1 MAIHPGLNSRY
12 TVDQKK
18 GEKTMAK
25 LIINEE
31 NKKSHIEPEI
41 YGHFSEHL
49 GRCIYEGIYVGEK
62 SEIPNVNGMRT
73 DVVDALKD
81 LNVPVLRWPGGC
93 FADEYHWMD
102 GIGPK
107 EKRKKMIK
115 TKYGQKAV
123 RHSKRGVYS
132 CTYAVVIAFLVI
144 VMILFSFMNKG
155 NVNILMGFFGLG
167 TCAMAVI
174 GIWLGIKGFRER
186 EKIYTTCKVGITVN
200 AVFLVAMVALFVRGL
215 M

>member
-1 MAIHPGLNSRY
+1 MLG
-12 TVDQKK
+12 KK
-18 GEKTMAK
+18 LRTEDDRIKAAAK
-25 LIINEE
+25 AR
-31 NKKSHIEPEI
+31 KK
-41 YGHFSEHL
+41 
-49 GRCIYEGIYVGEK
+49 
-62 SEIPNVNGMRT
+62 
-73 DVVDALKD
+73 
-81 LNVPVLRWPGGC
+81 
-93 FADEYHWMD
+93 
-102 GIGPK
+102 
-107 EKRKKMIK
+107 KRKKMIK

-186 EKIYTTCKVGITVN
+186 EKIYTTLQGWNHSKCGIPCCYGCIICQGAYVDD
-200 AVFLVAMVALFVRGL
+200 RRKI
-215 M
+215 

>member
-1 MAIHPGLNSRY
+1 MLG
-12 TVDQKK
+12 KK
-18 GEKTMAK
+18 LRTEDDRIKAAAK
-25 LIINEE
+25 AR
-31 NKKSHIEPEI
+31 KK
-41 YGHFSEHL
+41 
-49 GRCIYEGIYVGEK
+49 
-62 SEIPNVNGMRT
+62 
-73 DVVDALKD
+73 
-81 LNVPVLRWPGGC
+81 
-93 FADEYHWMD
+93 
-102 GIGPK
+102 
-107 EKRKKMIK
+107 KRKKMIK

-174 GIWLGIKGFRER
+174 GIKGFRER

>member
-1 MAIHPGLNSRY
+1 MLG
-12 TVDQKK
+12 KK
-18 GEKTMAK
+18 LRTEDDRIKAVAK
-25 LIINEE
+25 AR
-31 NKKSHIEPEI
+31 KK
-41 YGHFSEHL
+41 
-49 GRCIYEGIYVGEK
+49 K
-62 SEIPNVNGMRT
+62 Q
-73 DVVDALKD
+73 
-81 LNVPVLRWPGGC
+81 
-93 FADEYHWMD
+93 
-102 GIGPK
+102 
-107 EKRKKMIK
+107 KKMIK

-132 CTYAVVIAFLVI
+132 CTYAVVIAFLVS

-174 GIWLGIKGFRER
+174 GIWLGIKGR

>member
-1 MAIHPGLNSRY
+1 MLG
-12 TVDQKK
+12 KK
-18 GEKTMAK
+18 LRTEDDRIKAAAK
-25 LIINEE
+25 AR
-31 NKKSHIEPEI
+31 KK
-41 YGHFSEHL
+41 
-49 GRCIYEGIYVGEK
+49 
-62 SEIPNVNGMRT
+62 
-73 DVVDALKD
+73 
-81 LNVPVLRWPGGC
+81 
-93 FADEYHWMD
+93 
-102 GIGPK
+102 
-107 EKRKKMIK
+107 KRKKMIK

-144 VMILFSFMNKG
+144 VM
-155 NVNILMGFFGLG
+155 ILMGFFGLG